1 MTWQT
6 IQVLRYFIGDDDEG
20 IHEADN
26 PQDFDDSC
34 ALLERLRDENPENTY
49 TLCAEVDAYNTRRLR
64 WMMHDRKPARPV
76 MPATK
81 TPLSACCAAWVA
93 WRSRTETATGA
104 QLGITPEITGA
115 DRRPVD

>member
-34 ALLERLRDENPENTY
+34 HLLERLRAENPENTY
-49 TLCAEVDAYNTRRLR
+49 TLCAEVDA
-64 WMMHDRKPARPV
+64 
-76 MPATK
+76 
-81 TPLSACCAAWVA
+81 
-93 WRSRTETATGA
+93 
-104 QLGITPEITGA
+104 
-115 DRRPVD
+115 